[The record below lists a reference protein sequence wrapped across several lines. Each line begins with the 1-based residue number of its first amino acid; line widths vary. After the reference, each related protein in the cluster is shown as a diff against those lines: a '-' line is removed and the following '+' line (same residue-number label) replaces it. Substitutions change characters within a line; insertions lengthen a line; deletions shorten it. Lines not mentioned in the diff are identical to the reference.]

1 METELINKARVL
13 AENTFSGKVFEK
25 HNFHNLFH
33 TQEVVRAAEIIGLK
47 SDLTDDEM
55 ESVLI
60 AAWLH
65 DIGYEQGSQDHE
77 AVAADRAR
85 KMLEEAGAPPKK
97 TTDVIEAI
105 ESTKMPQ
112 QPKSIVGKVLCD
124 ADLFHLSTEKCD
136 ENGYKLRD
144 EWKSLGFKDMED
156 DEWVQFNLHF
166 MESHR
171 YHTTYGQNVLEEGK
185 KKNIKRL
192 RKMLTEESDDEKD
205 KKVKNKDKEKS
216 KEKDKDRDS
225 KDDMMKLEAEV
236 NKLREKLKKAKA
248 QKPDRGIETMFRTT
262 SHNHILL
269 SEMADNKANI
279 LITINSIILSIVVS
293 VLVRKLEENP
303 RLLIPTVLLV
313 MVCLATTVF
322 AILSTRPI
330 VNTGTFTREDIHAK
344 KTNLLFFGN
353 FFGMNLPDYEWG
365 MREMMKD
372 SEYLYGSLIKDI
384 YYLGKVLG
392 RKYKYLRIAYNIFMF
407 GFVLSILSFMIALAL
422 SPKPPS

>member
-1 METELINKARVL
+1 METDLIKKARIL
-13 AENTFSGKVFEK
+13 AENTFAGKVFEK
-25 HNFHNLFH
+25 HNFHNLHH
-33 TQEVVRAAEIIGLK
+33 TQEVVRAAELIGLK
-47 SDLTDDEM
+47 SDLNEDEV

-77 AVAADRAR
+77 AIAADRAR
-85 KMLEEAGAPPKK
+85 KMLEEAGASAKK
-97 TTDVIEAI
+97 TNEVVDAI

-112 QPKSIVGKVLCD
+112 QPKSIIGKVLCD

-156 DEWVQFNLHF
+156 DEWIQFNLQF

-171 YHTTYGQNVLEEGK
+171 YHTSYGQDVLEDGK

-192 RKMLTEESDDEKD
+192 RKMLSGESGKEK
-205 KKVKNKDKEKS
+205 KEKEKEKDKEK
-216 KEKDKDRDS
+216 DKSNGSEGNVD
-225 KDDMMKLEAEV
+225 KLEAEV
-236 NKLREKLKKAKA
+236 SKLREKLKKAKA

-293 VLVRKLEENP
+293 VLIRKLEENP
-303 RLLIPTVLLV
+303 KLMIPTILLV
-313 MVCLATTVF
+313 LVCLTTTVF

-344 KTNLLFFGN
+344 RTNLLFFGN

-384 YYLGKVLG
+384 YFLGKVLG
-392 RKYKYLRIAYNIFMF
+392 RKYKYLRIAYNIFMY
-407 GFVLSILSFMIALAL
+407 GFVLSILSFLIALAL
-422 SPKPPS
+422 SSPKVPA

>member
-1 METELINKARVL
+1 METELVKKARIL

-25 HNFHNLFH
+25 HNFHNLHH
-33 TQEVVRAAEIIGLK
+33 TQEVVRAAEIIAVK
-47 SDLTDDEM
+47 SELNEDEL

-65 DIGYEQGSQDHE
+65 DIGYDQGSQNHE
-77 AVAADRAR
+77 AIAADRAR
-85 KMLEEAGAPPKK
+85 KMLEEAGASVKK
-97 TTDVIEAI
+97 TNDVVEAI

-112 QPKSIVGKVLCD
+112 QPKSIVSKVLCD

-156 DEWVQFNLHF
+156 DEWVHFNVQF

-171 YHTTYGQNVLEEGK
+171 YHTTYGQDILEEGK

-192 RKMLTEESDDEKD
+192 RQMVSAENGMEKQKPSTPESTAVEGSQRELD
-205 KKVKNKDKEKS
+205 
-216 KEKDKDRDS
+216 
-225 KDDMMKLEAEV
+225 KLEAEV
-236 NKLREKLKKAKA
+236 SKLREKLKKAKS

-293 VLVRKLEENP
+293 VLIRKLEENP
-303 RLLIPTVLLV
+303 RLMIPTILLV
-313 MVCLATTVF
+313 LVCLTTTVF

-330 VNTGTFTREDIHAK
+330 VNTGTFTRDDIHGK
-344 KTNLLFFGN
+344 RTNLLFFGN
-353 FFGMNLPDYEWG
+353 FFGMKLEDYEWG

-372 SEYLYGSLIKDI
+372 SEYLYGSLIKDV
-384 YYLGKVLG
+384 YFLGKVLG
-392 RKYKYLRIAYNIFMF
+392 RKYKYLRIAYNIFMY
-407 GFVLSILSFMIALAL
+407 GFVLSILSFLIALAL
-422 SPKPPS
+422 SPKVP